1 MSIYAYVYI
10 YIYMHMCTCGVWT
23 EQTGFGSA
31 SIVFF
36 SHWRPY
42 PWCWLW
48 AGLIFPG
55 TWMPYQNCQRHDW
68 FSCALDKSGS
78 CVAFSTS
85 CCGWDCKL
93 YGLPDFN
100 HENPIVWQGLMQWV
114 LLGLRIKGVHRRCF
128 RIVVSLFKHHVEDD
142 QQCMHHWG
150 WNHHPGKS
158 FSSFH
163 SQCSN
168 D

>member
-1 MSIYAYVYI
+1 MSICIYI
-10 YIYMHMCTCGVWT
+10 YIYMHMCTCGIWT
-23 EQTGFGSA
+23 EQTGFGSV

-78 CVAFSTS
+78 WVAFSTS
-85 CCGWDCKL
+85 CRGWDCKL

-114 LLGLRIKGVHRRCF
+114 LLGKLEDQRCASKMF
-128 RIVVSLFKHHVEDD
+128 SYCGLAFETSCGGWSTMHVSLGLKPPSRQKF
-142 QQCMHHWG
+142 Q
-150 WNHHPGKS
+150 
-158 FSSFH
+158 
-163 SQCSN
+163 
-168 D
+168 